1 MTMIQGGTAAGVPDW
16 NDLVAPAAVI
26 CTLGEFRVLRQG
38 EPVPSSEWQSKKA
51 RDVLKML
58 VARRGRPAPREQ
70 LMEALW
76 PEEDPARSTKRLSVL
91 LTTVRAILDPGRG
104 QEPDYYVVGDNY
116 AVALNLAHVTVDV
129 ETFLATA
136 TTGLSLLRGGHTSE
150 ALEWL
155 ARADMLYRGEFCEED
170 AYDDWAADLREEA
183 RAVAIA
189 CLRARAERAGLE
201 GDADLAVRCYLW
213 LLAKDR
219 YDEPAHLGL
228 VQVLAAAGRHGESR
242 RRYDCYTA
250 AMDELGLRHEPFPGL
265 TPSEPERQRRR
276 DQGLT
281 PSEPERQRRR
291 DQGLVGR
298 VPALAAC

>member
-1 MTMIQGGTAAGVPDW
+1 MTTIQGSAAAGVPDW
-16 NDLVAPAAVI
+16 YDLVEPAVAI

-38 EPVPSSEWQSKKA
+38 EPVPAGEWQSKKA

-91 LTTVRAILDPGRG
+91 LTTVRAILDPARRHD
-104 QEPDYYVVGDNY
+104 PDYYVVGDNY
-116 AVALNLAHVTVDV
+116 AVALNLAHVAVDV
-129 ETFLATA
+129 EAFLATA
-136 TTGLSLLRGGHTSE
+136 TAGLSLLRTGRTSE
-150 ALEWL
+150 ALERL
-155 ARADMLYRGEFCEED
+155 DQADQLYRGEFCEED
-170 AYDDWAADLREEA
+170 AYEDWATDLREEA

-189 CLRARAERAGLE
+189 CLRSRAEYAGLE

-228 VQVLAAAGRHGESR
+228 VQILAAAGRHGEAR
-242 RRYDCYTA
+242 RRYDCYAA
-250 AMDELGLRHEPFPGL
+250 AMDDLGLRHAPFPGL
-265 TPSEPERQRRR
+265 APSERRRDQGLAPSESERQRRR

-281 PSEPERQRRR
+281 TQ
-291 DQGLVGR
+291 